1 MPRPEDKTVQGWGGR
16 LDALLTV
23 LENGFVALAMIFAS
37 ILLFANVL
45 MRYLFLS
52 PIAWAEE
59 LTIYLMIWVVFIG
72 SSAVIRL
79 KGHLAIDLL
88 PRVLSETGRRRLF
101 CAVQA
106 VGVAFFAAL
115 VLYGSEHTL
124 RVMRSGQVMP
134 VLQAPMWLAYLA
146 VPVGAALMF
155 IRSMQ
160 LAVTALRSSRDEV
173 VRSGTFE

>member
-1 MPRPEDKTVQGWGGR
+1 MPLTGNKAAQGWGGR
-16 LDALLTV
+16 LDALLTGF
-23 LENGFVALAMIFAS
+23 ENGFVALAMIAAS
-37 ILLFANVL
+37 MLLFANVL

-59 LTIYLMIWVVFIG
+59 LTIYLMVWVVFVG

-88 PRVLSETGRRRLF
+88 PRAFSPSARRRLF
-101 CAVQA
+101 FVVQA
-106 VGVAFFAAL
+106 FSVAFFAAL
-115 VLYGSEHTL
+115 VLYGGEHTL

-146 VPVGAALMF
+146 VPVGAAMMF
-155 IRSMQ
+155 IRSLQ
-160 LAVTALRSSRDEV
+160 LAVTALRGSDDAAL
-173 VRSGTFE
+173 RSGAFE